1 MNGPKGLT
9 VARDGTVFVA
19 DTENHAIRRY
29 TPGTGTLDTVIGSGV
44 AGSGFPSDPSQ
55 ACLKRP
61 HGVFLEADGTLLVG
75 DSENHRILALP
86 GMNRR

>member
-1 MNGPKGLT
+1 MIGNG
-9 VARDGTVFVA
+9 
-19 DTENHAIRRY
+19 I
-29 TPGTGTLDTVIGSGV
+29 
-44 AGSGFPSDPSQ
+44 AGSGFPDDPTQ

-86 GMNRR
+86 RMNRP